1 MSSNLDKDVSG
12 VRKRSVSLV
21 IAGLILAELVG
32 AFESGMALQLLYS
45 NDPFFGTDIAKLSWI
60 VTAYSL
66 VAAASVGICGRLG
79 DQFGRRKV
87 LIVVLLLATVGSL
100 VSALAPNVEIVIAGR
115 AVQGIAAC
123 ILPLT
128 FGIARQVLP
137 DKKVPL
143 AFTLLGLT
151 ATAAGAG
158 GILLA
163 GVIIDHFTWPVMF
176 YACAV
181 LSLIACV
188 STLVMIPE
196 DSSESMAG
204 GRIDYLGVVLF
215 AVGIWAVL
223 YAITKAS
230 DWGFTSSRTLLFAGM
245 GAAVLALWTKWELR
259 VSDPVFELRRFRN
272 PKFSLTMVATALCG
286 LALLGMAGVFN
297 KAVMRTPEYLASS
310 DGTTI
315 DLPVGL
321 GFTATQAG
329 IPSVLGAL
337 IGYTISPMIARLCRT
352 LGAARTVM
360 IAFVIGIV
368 AYVGFLFTYSSAVAF
383 VINMVVLVALA
394 LGFALAGL
402 PMLIVECVP
411 QTETSAATG
420 MQLVV
425 RTAFTGV
432 GTAGIGIILALST
445 IDVGPRSFLSETGL
459 QVAVLVGVTVSVVG
473 LAIVFAA
480 SRLKASEPDNNPRH
494 ADTPVTATAE

>member
-1 MSSNLDKDVSG
+1 MSIHLNVDVQDS
-12 VRKRSVSLV
+12 RKRPVAL
-21 IAGLILAELVG
+21 IILGLILAELVG

-45 NDPFFGTDIAKLSWI
+45 NDPFFGTDIAKISWI

-79 DQFGRRKV
+79 DQFGRRKILV
-87 LIVVLLLATVGSL
+87 VVLLLATAGSL
-100 VSALAPNVEIVIAGR
+100 VSALAPNVEVVIAGR
-115 AVQGIAAC
+115 GIQGIAAC

-128 FGIARQVLP
+128 FGIARQALP
-137 DKKVPL
+137 EAKVPL
-143 AFTLLGLT
+143 AITLLGLT

-181 LSLIACV
+181 LSVIACLF
-188 STLVMIPE
+188 TPVMIPQ
-196 DSSESMAG
+196 DPPKAMAG
-204 GRIDYLGVVLF
+204 GKVDYLGVVLF
-215 AVGIWAVL
+215 AVGIWAGL

-230 DWGFTSSRTLLFAGM
+230 DWGFTSSQTLLYAGV
-245 GAAVLALWTKWELR
+245 GVVVLAIWAKWELR
-259 VSDPVFELRRFRN
+259 VSDPVIQLRRFRN
-272 PKFSLTMVATALCG
+272 PKFSLTMVATGLSG

-297 KAVMRTPEYLASS
+297 KAVMRTPEHVPLP

-337 IGYTISPMIARLCRT
+337 VGFAISPMIARLCRT
-352 LGAARTVM
+352 IGSARTVM

-368 AYVGFLFTYSSAVAF
+368 AYLGFLFTYSSAVAF

-432 GTAGIGIILALST
+432 GTAAIGVILALST
-445 IDVGPRSFLSETGL
+445 VNVGTRSFLSETGL
-459 QVAVLVGVTVSVVG
+459 QIAVLVGVIVSVLG
-473 LAIVFAA
+473 LATVYAA
-480 SRLKASEPDNNPRH
+480 SLLRPQEADNSPEPVDTSVPAS
-494 ADTPVTATAE
+494 AE